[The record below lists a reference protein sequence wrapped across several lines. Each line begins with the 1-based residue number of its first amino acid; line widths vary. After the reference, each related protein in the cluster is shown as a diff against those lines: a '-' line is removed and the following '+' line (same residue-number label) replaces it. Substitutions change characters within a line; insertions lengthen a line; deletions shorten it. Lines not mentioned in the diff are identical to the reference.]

1 MSNLNEILEIKK
13 QLDNN
18 DVVNVKKN
26 PIGSTLKLIGWIIM
40 GVGILGGL
48 TIGSLLTVPAS
59 SVLSNPNP
67 LRWVYGIVIMVSSFL
82 SGILFVGF
90 GEIII
95 LLNHIKYN
103 INPK

>member
-1 MSNLNEILEIKK
+1 MSKLNEILEIKK
-13 QLDNN
+13 TTADITE
-18 DVVNVKKN
+18 VNIKKN
-26 PIGSTLKLIGWIIM
+26 SIGITLKLVGWIIM
-40 GVGILGGL
+40 AVGIVAGL
-48 TIGSLLTVPAS
+48 AIGALLTVPTS

-95 LLNHIKYN
+95 LLNN
-103 INPK
+103 INSK